1 MRRTAMTDLAAM
13 LGEIDDCLED
23 YLGDDAAPSQLEA
36 DAQNR
41 KILRRRKKLEKLLRK
56 NPELA
61 EELGKFTI
69 GGAFKSLGKGITAPM
84 RIVGKVATGDF
95 KGALSAAADP
105 LGMRKL
111 LRKGTHTVQDV
122 QRVLGAPQKALASAG
137 ARLAGNAGL
146 GLGFRLPMPTPSLQM
161 KCTPC
166 STAVPDA
173 IVKKVVPEMQRV
185 QKLLNT
191 MELSRK
197 ATSEHKRKRQQ
208 EKWRKEVITLL
219 KRIQEKRCA

>member
-1 MRRTAMTDLAAM
+1 MTDLAAM
-13 LGEIDDCLED
+13 LGETAGCLED
-23 YLGDDAAPSQLEA
+23 YLGDDAAPSQMEA

-41 KILRRRKKLEKLLRK
+41 AILRRRKHIERVLRK

-137 ARLAGNAGL
+137 ARLAGSVGL
-146 GLGFRLPMPTPSLQM
+146 PSFPRFPAPAIQM

-185 QKLLNT
+185 QKILNT

-197 ATSEHKRKRQQ
+197 ATSEHKKKKQQ
-208 EKWRKEVITLL
+208 DKWRKEVITLL
-219 KRIQEKRCA
+219 KRIQQKRCA

>member
-1 MRRTAMTDLAAM
+1 MSDELAAM
-13 LGEIDDCLED
+13 LGESAGCLED
-23 YLGDDAAPSQLEA
+23 YLGDDAAPSQMEA
-36 DAQNR
+36 DAQNLA
-41 KILRRRKKLEKLLRK
+41 ILRHRKRIERVLRK

-95 KGALSAAADP
+95 KGALNAAADP
-105 LGMRKL
+105 MGLRKL
-111 LRKGTHTVQDV
+111 LRKGTNTAKDV
-122 QRVLGAPQKALASAG
+122 QRVLGAPQRALASAG
-137 ARLAGNAGL
+137 ARLTGSVGL
-146 GLGFRLPMPTPSLQM
+146 PSFPRFPAPAKPIQL

-185 QKLLNT
+185 QKILNT

-197 ATSEHKRKRQQ
+197 ATSEHKKKKQQ
-208 EKWRKEVITLL
+208 DKWRKEVITLL
-219 KRIQEKRCA
+219 KRIQQKRCA